1 MPRLGV
7 GVLTIAL
14 IASACSVTQIE
25 DPGIGAGGLT
35 TTVLAADGS
44 VLAEWHAEEDR
55 QLAAYSEFPKH
66 LVDAV
71 VAIEDRRFWIHNGVD
86 VRAVARATRE
96 NVEAGAVVEGGSTIT
111 QQYVKNVLLSDDLTL
126 ERKAEEIGLALQ
138 LETTLTKEEIL
149 ERYLNTIYFGEAAY
163 GVSAA
168 AKRYFGVPV
177 GALTLGQASLLAGLI
192 VAPSDLNPYD
202 HPAEALARR
211 DLVLAEMVA
220 LGWLDR
226 TAADAAATEP
236 LDLAGRGTSD
246 LMRFPYFTDEV
257 RRRLLE
263 NPALGATADDRHE
276 ALTTGGFTV
285 YTTIEPAVQLA
296 AETAIASV
304 LPDEGPSAAL
314 VAIDPRSGHVLA
326 IVGGSD
332 FYDADDPI
340 AQFNLATQGR
350 RQPGSAF
357 KPFTLAAALEFGV
370 ELDSSWPGGR
380 AAYIRTGEEVWTVR
394 NHEDAYFPGLSLL
407 EATVFSVNVP
417 YAHLVHLIGAERVV
431 ALAREMGI
439 KSELDPVPS
448 IALGTEEVS
457 VFDMAAAYGTFANN
471 GIKVEPV
478 LVSRIVDRD
487 GRVIYEHLPTFE
499 RILDES
505 VARQVTMTL
514 TETVR
519 RGTGQQ
525 AKIGR
530 PIAGKS
536 GTTEA
541 THDAWFVG
549 YTPELVAAVWV
560 GFAEGNRPMVAPHTP
575 FTVTGGTWPAQ
586 IWSRFGITVL
596 GGVGYSASPES
607 GAEDL
612 VTVKIDVSTG
622 FLAGPLCPRSSVAEV
637 QMKRS
642 AVPRIVCPIHNPE
655 GLTVLADGTVPGV
668 ATYTIVDAVSVLEAA
683 GYGIELLWVDVPQVP
698 GTVIGQ
704 FPAPGAELPVG
715 SRVQLVVAGPEPGT
729 IAPDVVGR
737 HRSDATERL
746 TAVGQEVSV
755 VMVADPNG
763 VAEPYRVWAQVP
775 GAGEPV
781 TGRATIWVQPA
792 VSGT

>member
-7 GVLTIAL
+7 GALGIAL
-14 IASACSVTQIE
+14 IATACSVTPIE

-55 QLAAYSEFPKH
+55 QLVAYSDLPKH

-138 LETTLTKEEIL
+138 LETSLTKEEIL
-149 ERYLNTIYFGEAAY
+149 ERYLNTIYLGEGAY

-168 AKRYFGVPV
+168 AKRYFGLPV
-177 GALTLGQASLLAGLI
+177 GSLSLGQSSLLAGLI
-192 VAPSDLNPYD
+192 LAPSDLNPYEY
-202 HPAEALARR
+202 PVEALARR
-211 DLVLAEMVA
+211 DLVLAEMVG
-220 LGWLDR
+220 LGWIDQ
-226 TAADAAATEP
+226 AAATAASAEP
-236 LDLAGRGTSD
+236 LDLAVRGVSD

-263 NPALGATADDRHE
+263 NPALGATADDRYE
-276 ALTTGGFTV
+276 TLTTGGLTI
-285 YTTIEPAVQLA
+285 YTTIDPAIQMA
-296 AETAIASV
+296 AEAAIASV
-304 LPDEGPSAAL
+304 LPEDGPAAAL
-314 VAIDPRSGHVLA
+314 VAIDPRNGHVLA
-326 IVGGSD
+326 IVGGD
-332 FYDADDPI
+332 GFYDATDPI
-340 AQFNLATQGR
+340 GQFNLATQGR

-357 KPFTLAAALEFGV
+357 KPFTLAAALEYGI
-370 ELDSSWPGGR
+370 ELDSTWPGGR
-380 AAYIRTGEEVWTVR
+380 AAYIRTADEVWTVR
-394 NHEDAYFPGLSLL
+394 NYKDAYFPGLSLL

-417 YAHLVHLIGAERVV
+417 YAHLINLIGADRVV
-431 ALAREMGI
+431 ALAKEMGI
-439 KSELDPVPS
+439 DADLAAVPS
-448 IALGTEEVS
+448 IVLGTEEVT
-457 VFDMAAAYGTFANN
+457 VFDMAAAYGTFAND
-471 GIKVEPV
+471 GIRVDPV
-478 LVSRIVDRD
+478 LVSRIEDRE
-487 GRVIYEHLPTFE
+487 GRIIYEHLPTFQ
-499 RILDES
+499 RVLGES
-505 VARQVTMTL
+505 VAQQVTAAL

-560 GFAEGNRPMVAPHTP
+560 GFPEGNKPMVAPYTP

-586 IWSRFGITVL
+586 IWSRFGIAAL
-596 GGVGYSASPES
+596 GGVGYADAPEA
-607 GAEDL
+607 GVDDL
-612 VTVKIDVSTG
+612 VTVKIDVTTG
-622 FLAGPLCPRSSVAEV
+622 FLAGPLCPRSNVADI
-637 QMKRS
+637 QLRAS
-642 AVPRIVCPIHNPE
+642 SVPRIVCPIHNPE
-655 GLTVLADGTVPGV
+655 GLAVLADGTVPAVG
-668 ATYTIVDAVSVLEAA
+668 TYTIVDAVSVLEAA
-683 GYGIELLWVDVPQVP
+683 GYTIALLWVDVPQVP

-704 FPAPGAELPVG
+704 FPAAGSELPIG
-715 SRVQLVVAGPEPGT
+715 SKVELVVAGPEPGT
-729 IAPDVVGR
+729 IAPDVLGR
-737 HRSDATERL
+737 HRSDATERF
-746 TAVGQEVSV
+746 TAVGQEVTV
-755 VMVADPNG
+755 IVVADPNAS
-763 VAEPYRVWAQVP
+763 VEPYRVWAQMP
-775 GAGEPV
+775 GPGEPV

-792 VSGT
+792 G

>member
-7 GVLTIAL
+7 GALAIAL
-14 IASACSVTQIE
+14 IASACSVTPIE

-55 QLAAYSEFPKH
+55 QLAAYTDLPKH

-111 QQYVKNVLLSDDLTL
+111 QQYVKNVLLSDDVTL

-149 ERYLNTIYFGEAAY
+149 ERYLNTIYLGEGAY

-177 GALTLGQASLLAGLI
+177 GSLSLGQSSLLAGLI
-192 VAPSDLNPYD
+192 LAPSDLNPYE
-202 HPAEALARR
+202 HPGEAIARR
-211 DLVLAEMVA
+211 ELVLAEMVG
-220 LGWLDR
+220 LGWIDQ
-226 TAADAAATEP
+226 ADATIASAEP
-236 LDLAGRGTSD
+236 LDLAVRGVSD

-263 NPALGATADDRHE
+263 NPALGATPDDRYE
-276 ALTTGGFTV
+276 ALTTGGLTI
-285 YTTIEPAVQLA
+285 YTTLDPAVQLA
-296 AETAIASV
+296 AEAAIASV
-304 LPDEGPSAAL
+304 LPDEGPAAAL
-314 VAIDPRSGHVLA
+314 VAIDPRNGSVLA
-326 IVGGSD
+326 IVGGD
-332 FYDADDPI
+332 GFYDATDPI
-340 AQFNLATQGR
+340 GQFNLATQGR

-357 KPFTLAAALEFGV
+357 KPFTLAAALEYGID
-370 ELDSSWPGGR
+370 LDSTWPGGR
-380 AAYIRTGEEVWTVR
+380 AAYIRTSEEVWTVR
-394 NHEDAYFPGLSLL
+394 NYKDAYFPGLSLL

-417 YAHLVHLIGAERVV
+417 YAHLIHLIGADRVV
-431 ALAREMGI
+431 ALANEMGI
-439 KSELDPVPS
+439 TTDLASVAS
-448 IALGTEEVS
+448 IALGTEEVT

-471 GIKVEPV
+471 GIKVDPV
-478 LVSRIVDRD
+478 LVSRIVDRE
-487 GRVIYEHLPTFE
+487 GRVIYEHLPTFQ
-499 RILDES
+499 RVLDES
-505 VARQVTMTL
+505 VAQQVTATL

-560 GFAEGNRPMVAPHTP
+560 GFAEGNKPMVAPNTP

-586 IWSRFGITVL
+586 IWSRFGISAL
-596 GGVGYSASPES
+596 GGVGYSAAPEA
-607 GAEDL
+607 GADDM
-612 VTVKIDVSTG
+612 VTVKIDVTTG
-622 FLAGPLCPRSSVAEV
+622 FLAGPLCPRSNVAEV
-637 QMKRS
+637 QLKAA

-655 GLTVLADGTVPGV
+655 GLAVLADGTVPEVG
-668 ATYTIVDAVSVLEAA
+668 TYTIVDAVSVLEAA
-683 GYGIELLWVDVPQVP
+683 GYSIELLWADVPQVP

-704 FPAPGAELPVG
+704 FPAPGTELSIG
-715 SRVQLVVAGPEPGT
+715 SKVELVVAGPEPGT
-729 IAPDVVGR
+729 ITPDVVGR

-746 TAVGQEVSV
+746 TAVGQEVTVIV
-755 VMVADPNG
+755 VSNPNAA
-763 VAEPYRVWAQVP
+763 VEPYRVWAQMP
-775 GAGEPV
+775 GPGEPV

-792 VSGT
+792 G

>member
-7 GVLTIAL
+7 GALGIAL
-14 IASACSVTQIE
+14 IATACSVTPIE

-55 QLAAYSEFPKH
+55 QLVAYSDLPKH

-111 QQYVKNVLLSDDLTL
+111 QQYVKNVLLSDDLTF

-149 ERYLNTIYFGEAAY
+149 ERYLNTIYLGEGAY

-168 AKRYFGVPV
+168 AKRYFGLSV
-177 GALTLGQASLLAGLI
+177 GSLSLGQSSLLAGLI
-192 VAPSDLNPYD
+192 LAPSDLNPYE
-202 HPAEALARR
+202 HPVEAMARR
-211 DLVLAEMVA
+211 DLVLAEMVG
-220 LGWLDR
+220 LGWIDQ
-226 TAADAAATEP
+226 AAATEASAEA
-236 LDLAGRGTSD
+236 LDLAVRGVSD

-263 NPALGATADDRHE
+263 NPALGATADDRYE
-276 ALTTGGFTV
+276 TLTTGGLTI
-285 YTTIEPAVQLA
+285 YTTIDPAVQMA
-296 AETAIASV
+296 AESAIASV
-304 LPDEGPSAAL
+304 LPDDGPAAAL
-314 VAIDPRSGHVLA
+314 VAIDPRNGHVLA
-326 IVGGSD
+326 IVGGD
-332 FYDADDPI
+332 GFYDETDPI
-340 AQFNLATQGR
+340 GQFNLATQGR

-357 KPFTLAAALEFGV
+357 KPFTLAAALEYGI
-370 ELDSSWPGGR
+370 ELDSTWPGGR
-380 AAYIRTGEEVWTVR
+380 AAYIRTADEVWTVR
-394 NHEDAYFPGLSLL
+394 NHKDAYFPGLSLL

-417 YAHLVHLIGAERVV
+417 YAHLIHLIGADRVV
-431 ALAREMGI
+431 ALAKEMGI
-439 KSELDPVPS
+439 TADLAAVPS
-448 IALGTEEVS
+448 IVLGTEEVT
-457 VFDMAAAYGTFANN
+457 VFDMAAAYGTFAND
-471 GIKVEPV
+471 GIRVDPV
-478 LVSRIVDRD
+478 LVSRIEDRE
-487 GRVIYEHLPTFE
+487 GRVIYEHLPTFQ
-499 RILDES
+499 RVLDET
-505 VARQVTMTL
+505 VAHQVTATL

-560 GFAEGNRPMVAPHTP
+560 GFPEGNKPMVAPYTP

-586 IWSRFGITVL
+586 IWSRFGITAL
-596 GGVGYSASPES
+596 GGVGYADSPEA
-607 GAEDL
+607 GADDL
-612 VTVKIDVSTG
+612 VTVKIDVTTG
-622 FLAGPLCPRSSVAEV
+622 FLAGPLCPRSNVADI
-637 QMKRS
+637 QLQAS
-642 AVPRIVCPIHNPE
+642 SVPRIVCPIHNPE
-655 GLTVLADGTVPGV
+655 GLAVLADGTVPGV
-668 ATYTIVDAVSVLEAA
+668 GTYTIVDAVSVLEAA
-683 GYGIELLWVDVPQVP
+683 GYTISLLWADVPQVP

-704 FPAPGAELPVG
+704 FPAPGSELPIG
-715 SRVQLVVAGPEPGT
+715 SKVELVVAGPEPGT
-729 IAPDVVGR
+729 IAPDVLGR

-746 TAVGQEVSV
+746 TAVGQEVTV
-755 VMVADPNG
+755 IVVADPNAS
-763 VAEPYRVWAQVP
+763 VEPYRVWAQMP
-775 GAGEPV
+775 GPGEPV

-792 VSGT
+792 G

>member
-1 MPRLGV
+1 LG
-7 GVLTIAL
+7 IAL
-14 IASACSVTQIE
+14 IATACSVTPIE

-55 QLAAYSEFPKH
+55 QLVAYSDLPKH

-138 LETTLTKEEIL
+138 LETSLTKEEIL
-149 ERYLNTIYFGEAAY
+149 ERYLNTIYLGEGAY

-168 AKRYFGVPV
+168 AKRYFGLPV
-177 GALTLGQASLLAGLI
+177 GSLSLGQSSLLAALI
-192 VAPSDLNPYD
+192 LAPSDLNPYE
-202 HPAEALARR
+202 HLVEAMARR
-211 DLVLAEMVA
+211 DLVLAEMVG
-220 LGWLDR
+220 LGWIDQ
-226 TAADAAATEP
+226 AAASNASAEP
-236 LDLAGRGTSD
+236 LDLAVRGVSD

-263 NPALGATADDRHE
+263 NPALGATADDRYE
-276 ALTTGGFTV
+276 TLTTGGLTI
-285 YTTIEPAVQLA
+285 YTTINPAVQVA
-296 AETAIASV
+296 AEAAIASV
-304 LPDEGPSAAL
+304 LPEDGPAAAL
-314 VAIDPRSGHVLA
+314 VAIDPRNGHVLA
-326 IVGGSD
+326 IVGGD
-332 FYDADDPI
+332 GFYDATDPI
-340 AQFNLATQGR
+340 GQFNLATQGR

-357 KPFTLAAALEFGV
+357 KPFTLAAALEYGI
-370 ELDSSWPGGR
+370 ELDSTWPGGR
-380 AAYIRTGEEVWTVR
+380 AAYIRTADDVWTVR
-394 NHEDAYFPGLSLL
+394 NHKDAYFPGLSLL

-417 YAHLVHLIGAERVV
+417 YAHLIHLIGADRVV
-431 ALAREMGI
+431 ALAKEMGI
-439 KSELDPVPS
+439 TTDLAAVPS
-448 IALGTEEVS
+448 IALGTEEVT
-457 VFDMAAAYGTFANN
+457 VFDMAAAYGTFANE
-471 GIKVEPV
+471 GIRVDPV
-478 LVSRIVDRD
+478 LVSRIEDRD
-487 GRVIYEHLPTFE
+487 GRVIYEHLPTFQ

-505 VARQVTMTL
+505 VALQVTATL

-560 GFAEGNRPMVAPHTP
+560 GFAEGNKPMVAPYTP

-586 IWSRFGITVL
+586 IWSRFGITAL
-596 GGVGYSASPES
+596 GGVGYADALE
-607 GAEDL
+607 ARADDL
-612 VTVKIDVSTG
+612 VTVKIDVTTG
-622 FLAGPLCPRSSVAEV
+622 FLAGPLCPRSNVADI
-637 QMKRS
+637 QLKAS
-642 AVPRIVCPIHNPE
+642 SVPRIVCPIHNPE
-655 GLTVLADGTVPGV
+655 GLTVLADGTVPAVG
-668 ATYTIVDAVSVLEAA
+668 TYTIVDAVSVLEAA
-683 GYGIELLWVDVPQVP
+683 GYTIGLLWADVPQVP

-704 FPAPGAELPVG
+704 FPAAG
-715 SRVQLVVAGPEPGT
+715 SDFPIGSKVELVVAGPEPGT
-729 IAPDVVGR
+729 IAPDVLGR

-746 TAVGQEVSV
+746 TAVGQEVTV
-755 VMVADPNG
+755 IVVADPNTA
-763 VAEPYRVWAQVP
+763 VEPYRVWAQMP
-775 GAGEPV
+775 GPGEPV

-792 VSGT
+792 G